1 MGYFWKI
8 KIQKDCAAGQ
18 PFFEFLLQI
27 IYVTQNLRKGVNMEI
42 LFLCIVLM
50 WGIPFFLLCW
60 YCAFSD
66 RLALCIRYVKDC
78 VSAQDALNNKVV
90 YLKAVEQNCD
100 TEWDYECMLAS
111 CPKDCAHYIEA
122 ESHALGFLEAELARL
137 NRNWMKAVCRSRL
150 RCLNQDY
157 AHLISRRDSFHQ
169 QNAPYL

>member
-1 MGYFWKI
+1 MLYMG
-8 KIQKDCAAGQ
+8 
-18 PFFEFLLQI
+18 
-27 IYVTQNLRKGVNMEI
+27 I

-50 WGIPFFLLCW
+50 WGIPFFLLCK
-60 YCAFSD
+60 YCTFSD
-66 RLALCIRYVKDC
+66 RLALCMRYIKDC

-122 ESHALGFLEAELARL
+122 ESRALGFLKNELSRL
-137 NRNWMKAVCRSRL
+137 NLDWMKFFYRSQL
-150 RCLNQDY
+150 NYLNQDY
-157 AHLISRRDSFHQ
+157 ARLVSQRDSFHR